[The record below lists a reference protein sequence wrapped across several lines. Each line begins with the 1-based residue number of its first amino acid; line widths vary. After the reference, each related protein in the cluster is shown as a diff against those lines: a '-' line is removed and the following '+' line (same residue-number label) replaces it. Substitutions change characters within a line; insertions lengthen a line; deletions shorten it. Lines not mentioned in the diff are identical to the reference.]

1 MDELPS
7 GVLDC
12 AIIGGGPAGLVAAVY
27 LGRFRRTLCVLDAG
41 GSRAALI
48 PTSHNLPGFPDGIRG
63 ADFLARLRV
72 QATRYGAVLVP
83 ALVDL
88 LRSEE
93 DGFVIGMGKQ
103 RLRARYVI
111 LATGAADIEPELPD
125 LPDAV
130 RRGFVRHCP
139 ICDGYEV
146 IGQHVGVIGHGRK
159 LAMEANFLRDYTER
173 LSVFA
178 LPPGH
183 ALGRSERSE
192 LAARSVRIV
201 DAPVVA
207 TSVEGERIV
216 ALQLADGR
224 REAVDTLYS
233 ALGSV
238 VRSDLATALGAEV
251 LRHGDLQVD
260 RRNMSTSVAG
270 LYAIGDVVNGLSQ
283 ISVAAGHAA
292 VAATAIHHH
301 LRKRETLLRRPGA

>member
-1 MDELPS
+1 MDGFPTR
-7 GVLDC
+7 VVDC
-12 AIIGGGPAGLVAAVY
+12 AIVGGGPAGLVAAVY
-27 LGRFRRTLCVLDAG
+27 LGRFQRSLCVLDAG

-48 PTSHNLPGFPDGIRG
+48 PTSHNLPGFPEGIRG
-63 ADFLARLRV
+63 SDFLARLRA
-72 QATRYGAVLVP
+72 QAMRYGAALLP
-83 ALVDL
+83 ALIER
-88 LRSEE
+88 LRSDE
-93 DGFVIGMGKQ
+93 DGFVLEIGSK

-125 LPDAV
+125 LPQAV

-146 IGQHVGVIGHGRK
+146 IGQNVGVIGQGRK
-159 LAMEANFLRDYTER
+159 LAAEAGFLRDYTEQ

-183 ALGRSERSE
+183 GLDRTERSE
-192 LAARSVRIV
+192 LSARGVRIV
-201 DAPVVA
+201 DSPVVA
-207 TSVEGERIV
+207 TAVAGERIV

-233 ALGSV
+233 ALGSI
-238 VRSDLATALGAEV
+238 VRSDLATALGADR

-260 RRNMSTSVAG
+260 RRNMATSVAG

-292 VAATAIHHH
+292 LAATAIHHQ
-301 LRKRETLLRRPGA
+301 LRKRETLSRRHRA